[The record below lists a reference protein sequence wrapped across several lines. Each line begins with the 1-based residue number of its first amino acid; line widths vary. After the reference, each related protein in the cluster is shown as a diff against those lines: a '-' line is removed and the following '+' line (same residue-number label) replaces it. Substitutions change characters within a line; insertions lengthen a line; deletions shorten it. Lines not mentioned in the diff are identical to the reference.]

1 MKYLNIGLIA
11 LFLISISNIAHGFGF
26 VRMSKVGS
34 AVGNKQCLLVINK
47 GNVIR
52 RIEKIDDS
60 RTELWIAYDNYLYPI
75 IMVPMDNIIL
85 CRARRPL
92 IID

>member
-1 MKYLNIGLIA
+1 MKKLVLA
-11 LFLISISNIAHGFGF
+11 LFLISISNIAHGFGT
-26 VRMSKVGS
+26 VRMSTDGS
-34 AVGNKQCLLVINK
+34 VVGNKQCLLVINK
-47 GNVIR
+47 GNVLR
-52 RIEKIDDS
+52 SIEKRDDF

-75 IMVPMDNIIL
+75 IMVHLENMII